1 MAASSVHLCDCGKCA
16 EEPVDIAA
24 LQADK
29 LSGVNSVMGFV
40 WPEAGVHDP
49 DFPPGK
55 VFDVN
60 GKPVCSTLVNI
71 MVGDR
76 GRSSPLAAGA
86 DLCRFDDGKI
96 YAGKYELEY
105 YLENLGLGRSMADSL
120 FAVILPRSRF
130 LQSRNGNF
138 DPYNLWPKSFGI
150 FATKTPSQPLYSVS
164 PKWNDVVVLDPADFP
179 SLIPSSNLDN
189 RSKAEIIH
197 ERHDQVPCQLV
208 ILNSHQ
214 LHGLKA
220 IYGFGDA
227 FTVFGVLQP
236 NGIFKFKFLG
246 APDKVTR
253 CQNIKFHIPCPGSF
267 FCQSIYQGRVWA
279 NGLMEKVPIEMSELP
294 QLPLLSVDV
303 YFPPD
308 FTSDES
314 CELAFIVNRELS
326 PISSCDFEAKR
337 RRIF

>member
-1 MAASSVHLCDCGKCA
+1 MAASVHLCDCGKCA

-29 LSGVNSVMGFV
+29 LSGVNSVMGIV
-40 WPEAGVHDP
+40 WPEAGVHDL

-60 GKPVCSTLVNI
+60 GKPICSTLVNI
-71 MVGDR
+71 VVGDR

-86 DLCRFDDGKI
+86 DLYRRVDDKI
-96 YAGKYELEY
+96 YAGMYELDY
-105 YLENLGLGRSMADSL
+105 YLKNVGSGRSMAGSL

-138 DPYNLWPKSFGI
+138 DPYSLWPQSFGI
-150 FATKTPSQPLYSVS
+150 FATKTPSQLLLPD
-164 PKWNDVVVLDPADFP
+164 WNVPVVLDPPDFP

-189 RSKAEIIH
+189 RSKVEIIQ

-214 LHGLKA
+214 LHGLKT
-220 IYGFGDA
+220 IYGFGEA
-227 FTVFGVLQP
+227 FTVSGVLQP

-303 YFPPD
+303 YFPSD

-314 CELAFIVNRELS
+314 FELAFIVNRELS
-326 PISSCDFEAKR
+326 PIPSCDLEAKR